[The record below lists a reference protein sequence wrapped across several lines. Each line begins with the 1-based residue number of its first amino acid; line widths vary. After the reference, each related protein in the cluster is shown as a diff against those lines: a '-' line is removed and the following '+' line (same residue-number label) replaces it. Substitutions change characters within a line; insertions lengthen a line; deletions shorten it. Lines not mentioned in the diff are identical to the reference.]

1 MDPIEEDMEE
11 ASFTKPGFTKSSENF
26 EITLQ
31 SSYQPGCGE
40 LGLPD
45 KEVST
50 HWAYMVNILLLSC
63 EEYQNSPSEDK
74 LKSLK
79 QDLDIACSK
88 VDKAKNQGILHKN
101 TAMRKKSTLQSIY
114 NKLFVKSI

>member
-1 MDPIEEDMEE
+1 MIIFFTILD
-11 ASFTKPGFTKSSENF
+11 ASFSSPKILIIDLSPCSLKLF
-26 EITLQ
+26 IT
-31 SSYQPGCGE
+31 
-40 LGLPD
+40 
-45 KEVST
+45 
-50 HWAYMVNILLLSC
+50 SC